1 LTGIGHLKSFSV
13 LGTQNRGK
21 GTRVFE
27 ETLTA
32 KKKFFEANRRFPHSG
47 IKIVDNSFP
56 FLRPLNSMKKGILLY
71 CMCLCAL
78 LSFAQGESTKIPPAG
93 FTTADS
99 ALFIT
104 DLSSVVSNNSKVI
117 INWKNSNQFSPEFV
131 VVERSSGGGDFEM
144 VAALKQPIQG
154 TSFEWTDD
162 APAKGRNLYRIRF
175 DGDDGQPYYS
185 KIVSALIAGDIS
197 FRFYPNPVDNILILR
212 SEGALDVQVL
222 DATGK
227 VRLSLNRLQGIQTIN
242 VSSLE
247 KGFYYLRINN
257 RSTGVITQEKLV
269 KN

>member
-1 LTGIGHLKSFSV
+1 
-13 LGTQNRGK
+13 
-21 GTRVFE
+21 
-27 ETLTA
+27 
-32 KKKFFEANRRFPHSG
+32 
-47 IKIVDNSFP
+47 
-56 FLRPLNSMKKGILLY
+56 MKKGILIY
-71 CMCLCAL
+71 CMCLCA
-78 LSFAQGESTKIPPAG
+78 SFAIAQGESTKIPAAG

-104 DLSSVVSNNSKVI
+104 DLSSVVRDNSKVV
-117 INWKNSNQFSPEFV
+117 INWKNSSQVSPDFV

-144 VAALKQPIQG
+144 VAVLKQPG
-154 TSFEWTDD
+154 FGASFEWTDD

-197 FRFYPNPVDNILILR
+197 FRFYPNPVDNILIIR
-212 SEGALDVQVL
+212 SEGALDVQVM

-227 VRLSLNRLQGIQTIN
+227 VRSSHSRLQGIQTIN

-247 KGFYYLRINN
+247 KGIYYLRINN
-257 RSTGVITQEKLV
+257 RSTGITTHEKLL

>member
-1 LTGIGHLKSFSV
+1 
-13 LGTQNRGK
+13 
-21 GTRVFE
+21 
-27 ETLTA
+27 
-32 KKKFFEANRRFPHSG
+32 
-47 IKIVDNSFP
+47 
-56 FLRPLNSMKKGILLY
+56 MKKGILIS

-78 LSFAQGESTKIPPAG
+78 FAFAQGESTKIPAAG

-104 DLSSVVSNNSKVI
+104 DLSSVVRDNMKVV

-144 VAALKQPIQG
+144 VAVLKQPGQG
-154 TSFEWTDD
+154 ASFEWTDD

-175 DGDDGQPYYS
+175 DGEDRQPYYS

-197 FRFYPNPVDNILILR
+197 FRFYPNPVDNILIIR

-222 DATGK
+222 DANGK
-227 VRLSLNRLQGIQTIN
+227 VRLSQNRLQGIQTIN

-247 KGFYYLRINN
+247 KGFYFLRINN
-257 RSTGVITQEKLV
+257 RSTGVITQEKIL